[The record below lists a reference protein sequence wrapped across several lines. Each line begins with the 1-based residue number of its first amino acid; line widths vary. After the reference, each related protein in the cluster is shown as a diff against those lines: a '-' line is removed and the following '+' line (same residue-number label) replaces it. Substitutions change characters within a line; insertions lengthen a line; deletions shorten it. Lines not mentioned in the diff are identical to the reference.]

1 MSSAAHIAP
10 GTAPEESHLALKE
23 SICQGRF
30 VGLDDKDAVHLL
42 HGAFGP
48 ELERLRNATAASE
61 LGNTGFSP
69 VESEDE
75 DDRYRRSPSRQL
87 FGADHDEVNRTLTA
101 MLALKWILSANY
113 GAFSRCQTPS
123 TRLRQE
129 SFEALK
135 QYFDDVLLTPE
146 DVYSLLVAVVVNDL
160 GKDPGLAEE
169 IAARFGKNLNHD
181 IVVYEAAKADLIPCM
196 RQLDPNTRDNIMLG
210 LQMGS
215 ELNAAQLAQ
224 AENVPG
230 NLEGLL
236 KMRGHGHAFSL
247 KFLELLLDVS
257 GAVGHVDGSCA
268 KMLTE
273 PVFQTFMA
281 ARDALVDIMAGQSTL
296 RAGYDRV
303 LLKRDSMLRE
313 TGFRA
318 LSISQPEERA
328 LLRLLTMGRTIDKA
342 QAELFAGA
350 FYALPQ
356 STRKQLVDGL
366 SVDGYE
372 DGTAILPYYM
382 PAMMSEGIKNM
393 GGMEAS
399 AQQDGLGSLMRFLA
413 RVVRGTKP
421 SPGQP
426 GVIKERNLLFA
437 RDTIRSEAFRK
448 NPSVLDD
455 LQFPAEGSDTFE

>member
-1 MSSAAHIAP
+1 M
-10 GTAPEESHLALKE
+10 APEEPHLALKE
-23 SICQGRF
+23 SIRQGRF
-30 VGLDDKDAVHLL
+30 VGLEDKNALHLL

-48 ELERLRNATAASE
+48 ELERLRHATAASE
-61 LGNTGFSP
+61 PGSPGCSP
-69 VESEDE
+69 VEREGE
-75 DDRYRRSPSRQL
+75 DDRDRTSPSRRL
-87 FGADHDEVNRTLTA
+87 LGADYDEVNRTLTG
-101 MLALKWILSANY
+101 MLALKWILSADY
-113 GAFSRCQTPS
+113 DAFSRCQTPS
-123 TRLRQE
+123 SRLRQE
-129 SFEALK
+129 SFATLK
-135 QYFDDVLLTPE
+135 RYFHDVLLTPE
-146 DVYSLLVAVVVNDL
+146 DVYAVLVAVVVNDL
-160 GKDPGLAEE
+160 GKDPGLAQE
-169 IAARFGKNLNHD
+169 ITARVGKKLNHD
-181 IVVYEAAKADLIPCM
+181 TVVYEAAKADMIPCM
-196 RQLDPNTRDNIMLG
+196 RQLDPGTRDTIMLG

-215 ELNAAQLAQ
+215 QLNAAQLAQ

-236 KMRGHGHAFSL
+236 KMGGHRHAFSL
-247 KFLELLLDVS
+247 KFLELLLDVA
-257 GAVGHVDGSCA
+257 GAAGHADGSCA

-281 ARDALVDIMAGQSTL
+281 ARDALVEIMAGQSTL

-328 LLRLLTMGRTIDKA
+328 LLRLLTMGRTVDKA

-350 FYALPQ
+350 FYALAQ
-356 STRKQLVDGL
+356 STREQLVDGL
-366 SVDGYE
+366 SVDGYQ

-382 PAMMSEGIKNM
+382 PAIMSEGIKNM
-393 GGMEAS
+393 RGMEAS

-421 SPGQP
+421 APGQP
-426 GVIKERNLLFA
+426 GVVKERNLLFA

-448 NPSVLDD
+448 NPGVLDD
-455 LQFPAEGSDTFE
+455 LQFPSEGSDTFE